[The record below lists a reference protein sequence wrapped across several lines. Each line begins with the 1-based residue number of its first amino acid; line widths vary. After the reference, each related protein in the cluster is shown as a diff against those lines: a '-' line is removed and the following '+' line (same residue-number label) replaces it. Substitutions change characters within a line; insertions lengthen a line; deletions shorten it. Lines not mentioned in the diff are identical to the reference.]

1 VPNPP
6 KPTKSQKAAARAERA
21 AELMRKQKAAERR
34 RNLLVVG
41 SVVVAMLL
49 IVGVLFFISA
59 SRDGADEIDAAPAG
73 GSEWGL
79 TIGDADAP
87 HDLVIYEDFLC
98 PYCGQ
103 LERAVGEDLNR
114 LADEGKV
121 QVEFR
126 PYNLLQT
133 DYSLAAANAFAVVRD
148 VAGVDVAKEFHDLLY
163 ADQPSESAEQP
174 GTDWL
179 LEKAVEAG
187 AEEDAVKAGIEGLEQ
202 QEWVEG
208 ATQAATDAG
217 VQGTPTIL
225 LDGKM
230 FQDGR
235 TMEEIAENLV
245 AELE

>member
-1 VPNPP
+1 MPNPP
-6 KPTKSQKAAARAERA
+6 KLTKSEKAQGRAERA
-21 AELMRKQKAAERR
+21 AELLRQQRAAERR

-59 SRDGADEIDAAPAG
+59 SSDSSDDIDAAPAG
-73 GSEWGL
+73 SSEWGL
-79 TIGDADAP
+79 TIGDPDAP
-87 HDLVIYEDFLC
+87 HDVVIYEDFLC

-103 LERAVGEDLNR
+103 LERAVGDDLNR
-114 LADEGKV
+114 LAEEGKV

-133 DYSLAAANAFAVVRD
+133 DYSLASANALAVVLEES
-148 VAGVDVAKEFHDLLY
+148 GPEVAKKFHDLLFE
-163 ADQPSESAEQP
+163 DQPAESAEQP

-187 AEEDAVKAGIEGLEQ
+187 AEEEAVKAGIEELGQ
-202 QEWVEG
+202 KAWVEG
-208 ATQAATDAG
+208 ATKAATEAG

-235 TMEEIAENLV
+235 TMEEVAENLV
-245 AELE
+245 VELE